1 MIDGFDMRFSTI
13 KRDSALLNGYGR
25 VRDAVAALDE
35 AWDELKSLGALHS
48 IDKKEHRGGRNK
60 IEDVTYTIKAAR
72 DFSAEQKAANR
83 RRSDAQRDSTQPSSP
98 DGSSA
103 GWLRAGN
110 VVTSALHLP
119 RPRVE

>member
-1 MIDGFDMRFSTI
+1 MIDGFEMRFSTI

-83 RRSDAQRDSTQPSSP
+83 RRSDAQRDATQPSSTG
-98 DGSSA
+98 GSGA

-110 VVTSALHLP
+110 VVASTLHLP